1 MLGFTWG
8 GNQDICRLIF
18 HSFHNSNIMVDVA
31 MLFRKSPMTNN
42 GMAGGHHRAHS
53 SPATLEQTY
62 SVAASQSPLGHQ
74 PSAQSLQSGSS
85 GNLSEDPL
93 PPGWEQACTA
103 EGQLYF
109 IK

>member
-1 MLGFTWG
+1 
-8 GNQDICRLIF
+8 
-18 HSFHNSNIMVDVA
+18 
-31 MLFRKSPMTNN
+31 MTNN
-42 GMAGGHHRAHS
+42 GGMGTGGHQRAHS

-62 SVAASQSPLGHQ
+62 SLAAAQSSLVSQA
-74 PSAQSLQSGSS
+74 SAASLQSGSS

-103 EGQLYF
+103 EGQVYY

>member
-1 MLGFTWG
+1 
-8 GNQDICRLIF
+8 
-18 HSFHNSNIMVDVA
+18 
-31 MLFRKSPMTNN
+31 MTNN
-42 GMAGGHHRAHS
+42 GGMGSGGHHRAHS

-62 SVAASQSPLGHQ
+62 SVAAAQSPLLSQ
-74 PSAQSLQSGSS
+74 ASAASLQSSS

-103 EGQLYF
+103 EGQVYY